1 MSTCRFP
8 LFVLL
13 VLLLQPLATHAVE
26 WVGTVVGIADGDT
39 LTLLDDGK
47 TPHRIRLDGIDAP
60 ERTQDHGQR
69 ARQSLA
75 GMAHGR
81 RAVAACPKTDRYGRA
96 VCRVTVDGVD
106 VGLEQI
112 RRGLAWHY
120 VKYAN
125 EQSLADRSAVCGSR
139 RAGTQH
145 AVGAVVDIGRGVAVG
160 LSVAT
165 RRRRSEAIQPARPTI
180 CAEAISSSSS
190 AIDARP
196 RQ

>member
-1 MSTCRFP
+1 MSPCRFLLP
-8 LFVLL
+8 VLFA
-13 VLLLQPLATHAVE
+13 LLLPPAPAHAVE

-39 LTLLDDGK
+39 LTLLDDVK
-47 TPHRIRLDGIDAP
+47 TSHRIRLDGIDAP

-81 RAVAACPKTDRYGRA
+81 RAVAACPKIDRYGRA

-120 VKYAN
+120 TKYAN
-125 EQSLADRSAVCGSR
+125 EQSPLDRMRYAGAEEQARSTRLGLWSASAAVPPWDYR
-139 RAGTQH
+139 R
-145 AVGAVVDIGRGVAVG
+145 GRTA
-160 LSVAT
+160 AK
-165 RRRRSEAIQPARPTI
+165 
-180 CAEAISSSSS
+180 
-190 AIDARP
+190 
-196 RQ
+196 